1 MQQFIIHLENDT
13 DALRL
18 LARIGKTLG
27 DNNIDIVSMAGTSA
41 FGICTAALFTDN
53 EDKTH
58 ELLINMN
65 VSFSK
70 QDVLVAALPDEPGT
84 FGNFAQLLFD
94 QGIRVYS
101 FYLLR
106 FAKNQAHYAFAVDEA
121 DFQKAQ
127 SFLDASGFLQI
138 TENPKKSCQ

>member
-18 LARIGKTLG
+18 LAQIGKTLG

-53 EDKTH
+53 EDKTQ
-58 ELLINMN
+58 ELLRNMN

-101 FYLLR
+101 FYVLR
-106 FAKNQAHYAFAVDEA
+106 FTKGQAHYAFSVDEA

-127 SFLDASGFLQI
+127 AFLDASGFLRI
-138 TENPKKSCQ
+138 TENPKKSCK

>member
-13 DALRL
+13 DALKL
-18 LARIGKTLG
+18 LAQIGKTLG
-27 DNNIDIVSMAGTSA
+27 ENDIDIVSMAGTSA

-53 EDKTH
+53 EEKTH
-58 ELLINMN
+58 ELLRNLNI
-65 VSFSK
+65 SFSK
-70 QDVLVAALPDEPGT
+70 QNVLVAALPDEPGT

-106 FAKNQAHYAFAVDEA
+106 FAANAAHYAFAVDEG

-127 SFLDASGFLQI
+127 AFLDASGFLQI